1 MYLSLFSYQRLRRK
15 VLKLFCK
22 KGYVLINKSSR
33 FSKQGSR
40 QGISCS
46 EPVDFFP
53 FVSREGVRE
62 MVSLQKGLNVF
73 HGHVA
78 LQQDIVVKAQYPW
91 PVLEFG
97 CLLSGTIEGDS
108 ITDDRQKYH
117 WGGNGGHAWVSYC
130 SRSQS
135 TVTYFSGEPIH
146 VVVFQLFAPL
156 LDTLFLD
163 TDALICTEQI
173 NNCLANASSVTP
185 LLHQIIG
192 YMRCKDFCLDELDR
206 LYLTSK
212 SCELLFHLRHSVIGK
227 GRCPLLGT
235 RARAVDRAVRMILEH
250 LDTRLSLEQ
259 IAREAGVCAT
269 GLNAGF
275 KEAFGTT
282 VFGYIRQQRLS
293 RARELIEHQDK
304 TVSEAAWESGYQSL
318 SSFHRAFY
326 ARYGVAPGTFS
337 KKKS

>member
-1 MYLSLFSYQRLRRK
+1 M
-15 VLKLFCK
+15 
-22 KGYVLINKSSR
+22 INKSSLFNSQR
-33 FSKQGSR
+33 NR
-40 QGISCS
+40 QEQDIHCS
-46 EPVDFFP
+46 DPVDFLSF
-53 FVSREGVRE
+53 SSQEGARE
-62 MVSLQKGLNVF
+62 MVSLQKGLNLF

-78 LQQDIVVKAQYPW
+78 LQKDIIVEAQCPW

-108 ITDDRQKYH
+108 ITDDQQKHH

-135 TVTYFSGEPIH
+135 TITYFSGDPIN

-156 LDTLFLD
+156 LDTLFLN
-163 TDALICTEQI
+163 TDAMICTEQI
-173 NNCLANASSVTP
+173 NNQLANASGVNP
-185 LLHQIIG
+185 LLKEIIG
-192 YMRCKDFCLDELDR
+192 HMENKNFCLDELDR

-212 SCELLFHLRHSVIGK
+212 SYELLFHLRHSVIRK
-227 GRCPLLGT
+227 GQWPLAANQ
-235 RARAVDRAVRMILEH
+235 ARAVDRAVRLIKDH
-250 LDTRLSLEQ
+250 LDVPLSLEQ

-275 KEAFGTT
+275 KATFGTT

-293 RARELIEHQDK
+293 RAKELMEHQGK
-304 TVSEAAWESGYQSL
+304 TASEAAWESGYQSL

-326 ARYGVAPGTFS
+326 GQYGVSPGTFS
-337 KKKS
+337 KRYQRHLA